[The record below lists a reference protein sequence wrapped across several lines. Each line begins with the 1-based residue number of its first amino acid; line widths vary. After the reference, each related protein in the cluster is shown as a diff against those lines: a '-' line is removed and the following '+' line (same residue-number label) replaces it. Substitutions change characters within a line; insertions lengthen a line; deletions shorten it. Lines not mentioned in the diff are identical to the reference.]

1 MDGLSRSRY
10 QAGMVATSPPQPVSA
25 LRSRRAVGLWLLVVA
40 LMIAAMVVIGGLT
53 RLTGSGLSITEWDPI
68 MGAIPPL
75 STADWLDAFHK
86 YQHIPQYIREHRG
99 MTLAEFQFIYWW
111 EWTHRLLGRL
121 IGAVFLL
128 PFLWF
133 AWTGAIGRRE
143 IPRMIVLFALGALQG
158 FVGWWMVESGL
169 ETRVSVSQYRL
180 AIHLGVALLLFAAI
194 LWTAFEY
201 LRTNSPPLEKG
212 RSARVRAPG
221 GDHSPLH
228 RHDPSPNRFAIRPS
242 LFKGGYLA
250 FIFPILV
257 YLQML
262 LGALVAGLHAGL
274 IYNTWPSMDGRVFPE
289 HPFFS
294 APWWINFFEN
304 PGLAQFDHRI
314 GAYIVAFAAI
324 LVWWSAMRAR
334 ITCLARTSAWAI
346 LILTFVQ
353 IALGIATLL
362 NQAPIL
368 LSALHQLTAL
378 ALLSAALWHAF
389 ELRRT
394 QSRLSSPASARAFTL
409 AREEGDP
416 GLNTSLLLRMVA
428 QRCASHPKSR
438 LLDVLGPFPSLVP
451 QAAFARPGMTDG
463 VYAASA

>member
-1 MDGLSRSRY
+1 MT
-10 QAGMVATSPPQPVSA
+10 AVSPSA
-25 LRSRRAVGLWLLVVA
+25 SIPLRHSRRAVGWWLIVVG

-53 RLTGSGLSITEWDPI
+53 RLTGSGLSITEWDPV

-75 STADWLDAFHK
+75 SQADWLDAFHK
-86 YQHIPQYIREHRG
+86 YQRIPQYIREHRG
-99 MTLAEFQFIYWW
+99 MTLAQFQFIYWW

-128 PFLWF
+128 PFLFF
-133 AWTGAIGRRE
+133 AWIGAIRWRD
-143 IPRMIVLFALGALQG
+143 IPRMVVLFALGTLQG

-180 AIHLGVALLLFAAI
+180 ALHLGVALILFAAI

-201 LRTNSPPLEKG
+201 LRIPSPPSGERVRVRG
-212 RSARVRAPG
+212 RSETRNQRSEIRRSGSASLLIARAARRDLPLTPALSPDG
-221 GDHSPLH
+221 GEGVW
-228 RHDPSPNRFAIRPS
+228 FT
-242 LFKGGYLA
+242 FV
-250 FIFPILV
+250 FPFLI

-274 IYNTWPSMDGRVFPE
+274 IYNTWPSMDGRFLPE
-289 HPFFS
+289 HPFVG

-314 GAYIVAFAAI
+314 GAYLVALAAI
-324 LVWWSAMRAR
+324 FVWWSAMRAK
-334 ITCLARTSAWAI
+334 ITGAARSSAYAI
-346 LILTFVQ
+346 LIVTFVQ

-368 LSALHQLTAL
+368 FSALHQLTAL

-389 ELRRT
+389 EIRR
-394 QSRLSSPASARAFTL
+394 SASPL
-409 AREEGDP
+409 
-416 GLNTSLLLRMVA
+416 
-428 QRCASHPKSR
+428 
-438 LLDVLGPFPSLVP
+438 
-451 QAAFARPGMTDG
+451 
-463 VYAASA
+463 